1 MAQEKVRVYPP
12 PISIDETCLYLN
24 MMKNNG
30 RCEKGKRCYKTIYT
44 YPFVKFNFICAIK
57 YGKVIGYTLYEKIQE
72 VLIVISLL
80 NFIINLLKINIK
92 II

>member
-1 MAQEKVRVYPP
+1 
-12 PISIDETCLYLN
+12 

-30 RCEKGKRCYKTIYT
+30 RCEKGKRCYKTIHT